1 MTKRKKQVAIGSLK
15 VKLGDIG
22 RSNSNDAEIAALEQ
36 DMLRRQID
44 GARKQPDLQKTIRD
58 ALPKR

>member
-44 GARKQPDLQKTIRD
+44 GARKQPDLEKAIRD